1 MASTGARSSSSSSGG
16 GDGGGGGGGAGEGAA
31 SAAGLGASA
40 AAGDTVVAD
49 GGVLLARCPYCL
61 LAPTYV
67 SKDAL
72 SEHIREVHKVG
83 HLLLELVQQREIG
96 AAAPASTLVPE
107 DGPRAVGIKKLA
119 VPRHGPAARATM
131 HKHHRKACGVA
142 ALLEIHHVAV
152 LLGQEAVRVG
162 LNGGKQGVWRGG
174 WHGLHAMPFWR
185 NAGLRPSA

>member
-1 MASTGARSSSSSSGG
+1 MAGQGPPGVRQQLRRMLEKPAYVGRPAQKSTSQHQPQTALRMGTGIGQGQPRAPG
-16 GDGGGGGGGAGEGAA
+16 
-31 SAAGLGASA
+31 SAHHPPGFQTQLCA
-40 AAGDTVVAD
+40 
-49 GGVLLARCPYCL
+49 
-61 LAPTYV
+61 
-67 SKDAL
+67 DAL
-72 SEHIREVHKVG
+72 HVGDQMGGSVVHQWLRG
-83 HLLLELVQQREIG
+83 P
-96 AAAPASTLVPE
+96 AAPASTLVPE

-185 NAGLRPSA
+185 NAGLWPSA